1 MTTSNTPAAHGGAAN
16 VPAPPPDA
24 ENPALVDAMKT
35 FKITVISAVLFC
47 LCAVFIILSTRL
59 G

>member
-1 MTTSNTPAAHGGAAN
+1 MTTTDTGSARGGATN

-24 ENPALVDAMKT
+24 ENPALIDALKT
-35 FKITVISAVLFC
+35 FKITAISAVLFC
-47 LCAVFIILSTRL
+47 LCAVFIILSTRM